1 MNMETMTISQVSK
14 TFDISTR
21 MLRYY
26 EKMGLISSGRREEYA
41 YRVYDQTAISRLQQ
55 IIVLRKLRFSLK
67 EIQVILEDKEQ
78 QQALAVF
85 QESLS
90 QLDKEIEALGTVRDI
105 LTVFVSQLEK
115 SVGRR
120 VRFEFLEDSQ
130 LLKVIG
136 TLSPPKT
143 NLKEEWSMEDLNK
156 VSKVLESDMN
166 IRVVYLPPTTVASS
180 MYYGEQPEDTSGQRL
195 FSFIKSVN
203 LPAIKPDF
211 RVYGF
216 NNPNP
221 QQGEAVYGY
230 EFWVTIP
237 EDIEVTE
244 PLQKKEF
251 AGGLYAALCIK
262 MGDFQKWGEFFEQ
275 IKADEE
281 YEIDWREPGGM
292 GGCMEEELN
301 AFTMAVEG
309 TTEVKQLDLLIPI
322 KKKE

>member
-1 MNMETMTISQVSK
+1 
-14 TFDISTR
+14 
-21 MLRYY
+21 
-26 EKMGLISSGRREEYA
+26 
-41 YRVYDQTAISRLQQ
+41 
-55 IIVLRKLRFSLK
+55 
-67 EIQVILEDKEQ
+67 VILEDKEQ

-166 IRVVYLPPTTVASS
+166 IRVVYLPPATVASS

-203 LPAIKPDF
+203 LPEIKPDF

-237 EDIEVTE
+237 EDMEVTE

-251 AGGLYAALCIK
+251 AGGLYAALCIN